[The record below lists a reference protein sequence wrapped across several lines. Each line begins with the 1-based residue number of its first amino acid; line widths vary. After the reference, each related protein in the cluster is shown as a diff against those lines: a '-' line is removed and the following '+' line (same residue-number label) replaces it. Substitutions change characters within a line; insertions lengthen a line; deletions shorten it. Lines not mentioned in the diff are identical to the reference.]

1 MEKQTLVHLEYW
13 DKDGKRYTHEYIV
26 LPESAI
32 VNTKK
37 AAKLY
42 APDWAASCRVVITP
56 VTYVESFEL

>member
-1 MEKQTLVHLEYW
+1 MEKPTLVHLEYW
-13 DKDGKRYTHEYIV
+13 DKDGERSFNKEIV

-32 VNTKK
+32 VSAKK

>member
-13 DKDGKRYTHEYIV
+13 DADGARNFNKEIV
-26 LPESAI
+26 LPESAV

-37 AAKLY
+37 AAQLY